1 MIWHSLV
8 TSKWLWWTATFHWH
22 FAKGVPPPFG
32 VLWEKGVPPF
42 QKEAGSASNQ
52 QFSGDDMLVFWGSI
66 FGASEKTH
74 YCKNQIPVGFTKK
87 QQKTV
92 LVDDHRYNLHGIS
105 GHVKSCMVFVT
116 QGPMWFNS
124 WPFYLD
130 PWRSLKIS
138 KRSSFHHPKKVTKNC
153 QDIDDWCISPG
164 NLLSLLC
171 ELFHFDPGRR
181 NWRLA
186 RIKVPIVFNVHPQFV
201 FPLWFHIVSKG

>member
-1 MIWHSLV
+1 MNNGIFLILIGAGFLPSKVGVFILDDMAQSRDLEMALV
-8 TSKWLWWTATFHWH
+8 NTNIPLTFCQR
-22 FAKGVPPPFG
+22 GPPRLEYIPLRKRG
-32 VLWEKGVPPF
+32 PPF

-116 QGPMWFNS
+116 QGPM
-124 WPFYLD
+124 
-130 PWRSLKIS
+130 
-138 KRSSFHHPKKVTKNC
+138 
-153 QDIDDWCISPG
+153 
-164 NLLSLLC
+164 
-171 ELFHFDPGRR
+171 
-181 NWRLA
+181 
-186 RIKVPIVFNVHPQFV
+186 
-201 FPLWFHIVSKG
+201 